1 MIKPNTPD
9 AENMAVPSLRAPRL
23 TLTRSRKTTI
33 PVGVDLDDRSIAAT
47 AVVAGRVIAANTGVG
62 ALAPGAVNEGEVTDV
77 HAVAA
82 ALRQLFSAHDLP
94 KQVRLAIANQRV
106 AFRTI
111 RLPVIENPEH
121 LRAAV
126 RFQAQAEIP
135 MPLESA
141 VLDHQVI
148 GVVNGEDGNR
158 QLEVAVVA
166 ARKES
171 VAPLLDA
178 ARRAGLEPVGI
189 DLASFGMIRAL
200 AGSGSRHST
209 EVAAEGYVEAT
220 LFCNLGDRT
229 NLAIARDRAC
239 LFSRVA
245 QFGVGDIA
253 RELTIETGLSDEH
266 AQQWLIYTGLATP
279 VDQLEG
285 DPGTVGKVRD
295 VLSGGVGRL
304 ADELRLSLD
313 FYGGQ
318 DGATP
323 VGDVVLCGWG
333 SAIPGL
339 PEALEEEL
347 GRRVTAAVP
356 PALAGPG
363 FDPVSAARLTLSYG
377 LALEQ

>member
-1 MIKPNTPD
+1 VIKLDCRD
-9 AENMAVPSLRAPRL
+9 AENNAVPSLKAPKL
-23 TLTRSRKTTI
+23 TLTKPKKSA

-47 AVVAGRVIAANTGVG
+47 AVVDGRVTTANAGVG
-62 ALAPGAVNEGEVTDV
+62 ALAPGAISEGEVTDV

-82 ALRQLFSAHDLP
+82 ALRQLFSTHGLP
-94 KQVRLAIANQRV
+94 KQVRLAVANQRV

-111 RLPVIENPEH
+111 RLPMIENPDH
-121 LRAAV
+121 MKAAV

-148 GVVNGEDGNR
+148 GTVSGEDGNR

-166 ARKES
+166 ARKETI
-171 VAPLLDA
+171 APILDA
-178 ARRAGLEPVGI
+178 ARRAGLDPVGI

-200 AGSGSRHST
+200 AADGNVAST
-209 EVAAEGYVEAT
+209 DVAAQGYLEAT

-229 NLAIARDRAC
+229 NLAIGRGRAC
-239 LFSRVA
+239 VFSRVA
-245 QFGVGDIA
+245 QFGLADVV
-253 RELTIETGLSDEH
+253 RELSVDAGLTPEHAEQWLVYTGLS
-266 AQQWLIYTGLATP
+266 TP
-279 VDQLEG
+279 IEELEG
-285 DPGTVGKVRD
+285 DPGVLARVRD
-295 VLSGGVGRL
+295 ALLSGAGRL

-313 FYGGQ
+313 YYGGQ
-318 DGATP
+318 EGATP
-323 VGDVVLCGWG
+323 VDNILLCGWG

-339 PEALEEEL
+339 PDALGDEL
-347 GRRVTAAVP
+347 GRRVSTVVPAAV
-356 PALAGPG
+356 AAAG

>member
-1 MIKPNTPD
+1 M
-9 AENMAVPSLRAPRL
+9 PSFSRPTL
-23 TLTRSRKTTI
+23 TLTRPKKVA

-47 AVVAGRVIAANTGVG
+47 AVSEGRVTAANTGVE
-62 ALAPGAVNEGEVTDV
+62 ALASGAVTEGEVTDV
-77 HAVAA
+77 NALSA
-82 ALRQLFSAHDLP
+82 ALRQLFSTHGLP
-94 KQVRLAIANQRV
+94 KQVRLSIANQRV

-111 RLPVIENPEH
+111 RLPMIENPEH
-121 LRAAV
+121 MKAAV

-148 GVVNGEDGNR
+148 GIVDGEDGNR

-171 VAPLLDA
+171 VAPILDA
-178 ARRAGLEPVGI
+178 ARRAGLDPIGV

-200 AGSGSRHST
+200 AGNGTSGSSK
-209 EVAAEGYVEAT
+209 VAAEGYVEAT

-245 QFGVGDIA
+245 QFGVGDIVRDLGVEIGLSDQHA
-253 RELTIETGLSDEH
+253 DQWMVYTGLS
-266 AQQWLIYTGLATP
+266 TP
-279 VDQLEG
+279 VEQLEG
-285 DPGTVGKVRD
+285 DPD
-295 VLSGGVGRL
+295 VLERVRRALLAGAGRL

-318 DGATP
+318 EGATP
-323 VGDVVLCGWG
+323 VGDILLCGWG

-339 PEALEEEL
+339 PEALSDEL
-347 GRRVTAAVP
+347 GRRVSAVVPAAIS
-356 PALAGPG
+356 AAG

-377 LALEQ
+377 LAQEQ

>member
-1 MIKPNTPD
+1 MPK
-9 AENMAVPSLRAPRL
+9 NMPVPSLKAPKL
-23 TLTRSRKTTI
+23 TLTRAPKTAA
-33 PVGVDLDDRSIAAT
+33 PVGVDLDDRSVAAT
-47 AVVAGRVIAANTGVG
+47 AVVGGRVTTANAGVG
-62 ALAPGAVNEGEVTDV
+62 ALAEGAVSEGDVTDV

-82 ALRQLFSAHDLP
+82 ALRELFSAHGLP

-111 RLPVIENPEH
+111 RLPMIENPEH
-121 LRAAV
+121 LKAAV

-148 GVVNGEDGNR
+148 GTVDGEDGSR

-166 ARKES
+166 ARRES
-171 VAPLLDA
+171 IAPLLDA
-178 ARRAGLEPVGI
+178 AKRAGLEPVGI

-200 AGSGSRHST
+200 AGSGSGPSD
-209 EVAAEGYVEAT
+209 VAADGYVEAT
-220 LFCNLGDRT
+220 LFANLGDRT
-229 NLAIARDRAC
+229 NLAIARERAC

-253 RELTIETGLSDEH
+253 RELSVETGLSDEH
-266 AQQWLIYTGLATP
+266 AEQWLIYTGLSTP
-279 VDQLEG
+279 VEQLEG
-285 DPGTVGKVRD
+285 DPAFLARVRD
-295 VLSGGVGRL
+295 GLLSGIGRL
-304 ADELRLSLD
+304 SDELRLSLD

-318 DGATP
+318 EGATP
-323 VGDVVLCGWG
+323 VGGIVLCGWG

-339 PEALEEEL
+339 PEALAEGL

-356 PALAGPG
+356 PALAGAG

>member
-1 MIKPNTPD
+1 MT
-9 AENMAVPSLRAPRL
+9 RPR
-23 TLTRSRKTTI
+23 KNAG
-33 PVGVDLDDRSIAAT
+33 PVGVDIDDRSVAAT
-47 AVVAGRVIAANTGVG
+47 AVVDGRVTTANAGVG
-62 ALAPGAVNEGEVTDV
+62 MLAAGAVSEGEVTDV

-82 ALRQLFSAHDLP
+82 SLRQLFSAHGLP

-111 RLPVIENPEH
+111 RLPMIDNPEH
-121 LRAAV
+121 LKAAV

-148 GVVNGEDGNR
+148 GAVNGEDGNR

-178 ARRAGLEPVGI
+178 AKRAGLDPVGI
-189 DLASFGMIRAL
+189 DLASFGMVRAL
-200 AGSGSRHST
+200 AGGGSGHPA

-229 NLAIARDRAC
+229 NLAIARERAC

-253 RELTIETGLSDEH
+253 RELGVEVGVSEEH
-266 AQQWLIYTGLATP
+266 AEQWLIYTGLATP
-279 VDQLEG
+279 LEQLEG
-285 DPGTVGKVRD
+285 DPEVLDKVRRA
-295 VLSGGVGRL
+295 LAGGLGRL

-318 DGATP
+318 EGASP
-323 VGDVVLCGWG
+323 VGDVLLCGWG

-339 PEALEEEL
+339 PEALAEEL

-356 PALAGPG
+356 PALAGAG

>member
-1 MIKPNTPD
+1 MPALQRPTF
-9 AENMAVPSLRAPRL
+9 
-23 TLTRSRKTTI
+23 TLTRSKKKTA
-33 PVGVDLDDRSIAAT
+33 PVGVDIDDRSVAAT
-47 AVVAGRVIAANTGVG
+47 AVVDGRVSVANAGFG
-62 ALAPGAVNEGEVTDV
+62 SLAPGAVSEGEVTDV

-82 ALRQLFSAHDLP
+82 GLRDLFSSRRLP

-111 RLPVIENPEH
+111 RLPMIENPEH
-121 LRAAV
+121 LKAAV

-135 MPLESA
+135 MPLEAA

-148 GVVNGEDGNR
+148 GAVNGEDGNR

-171 VAPLLDA
+171 IAPLLDA
-178 ARRAGLEPVGI
+178 ARRAGLDPVGI

-200 AGSGSRHST
+200 AGSDDERST
-209 EVAAEGYVEAT
+209 DVAAEGYVEAT

-229 NLAIARDRAC
+229 NLAIARRRAC

-253 RELTIETGLSDEH
+253 RDLGADTDLSDEH
-266 AQQWLIYTGLATP
+266 AEQWLIYTGLSTP
-279 VDQLEG
+279 ADQLEG
-285 DPGTVGKVRD
+285 DPVVIEKARQAL
-295 VLSGGVGRL
+295 LSGIGRL

-318 DGATP
+318 EGATP
-323 VGDVVLCGWG
+323 VGDVLLCGWG

-339 PEALEEEL
+339 PDALGEEL

-356 PALAGPG
+356 PALAGSD
-363 FDPVSAARLTLSYG
+363 FDPVDAARLTLSYG
-377 LALEQ
+377 LALER

>member
-1 MIKPNTPD
+1 MS
-9 AENMAVPSLRAPRL
+9 AMPSFRRPEL
-23 TLTRSRKTTI
+23 TLTRPKKTA

-47 AVVAGRVIAANTGVG
+47 AVIDGRVTTANAGMG
-62 ALAPGAVNEGEVTDV
+62 SLPAGAVSEGEVTDV
-77 HAVAA
+77 QAVAA
-82 ALRQLFSAHDLP
+82 GLRQLFSSHGLP

-111 RLPVIENPEH
+111 RLPMIENPEH

-141 VLDHQVI
+141 ILDHQVV
-148 GVVNGEDGNR
+148 GAVDGEDGNR

-171 VAPLLDA
+171 IAPLLDA
-178 ARRAGLEPVGI
+178 ARRAGLDPVGI

-200 AGSGSRHST
+200 AGNRPEPSS
-209 EVAAEGYVEAT
+209 AATAADGYVEAT

-253 RELTIETGLSDEH
+253 RELSVEIGLSDEH
-266 AQQWLIYTGLATP
+266 AEQWLLHTGLSTP
-279 VDQLEG
+279 IERLEG
-285 DPGTVGKVRD
+285 DPGVVGKVRQAL
-295 VLSGGVGRL
+295 LSGVGRL
-304 ADELRLSLD
+304 SDELRLSLD

-318 DGATP
+318 EGATP
-323 VGDVVLCGWG
+323 VGDVLLCGWG

-339 PEALEEEL
+339 PEALAEEL

-356 PALAGPG
+356 PALAGL
-363 FDPVSAARLTLSYG
+363 DPVSGARLTLSYG